1 MITQELSKNVDD
13 MMEEGS
19 ILMQNAFNRACY
31 FAQERFYEGM
41 QTMSLFGNLVRQ
53 MEPQKAD
60 NDDRLPR
67 FGDPA
72 DSINYEQSSE
82 TYIPRKMRKY
92 M

>member
-19 ILMQNAFNRACY
+19 ISMQNAFSRACY

-53 MEPQKAD
+53 MEPQGAD